1 MLMNN
6 SLLTIDISAGAENIE
21 AQLIQLVEHLDELGV
36 LRPDL
41 SASAANDNSDC
52 LAVSGELGD

>member
-6 SLLTIDISAGAENIE
+6 SLWIIDISAGAEKIE
-21 AQLIQLVEHLDELGV
+21 AQLIQLVDHLDELGV

-41 SASAANDNSDC
+41 SALAANNNSDF
-52 LAVSGELGD
+52 LAVSRELGD